1 MLVIAVVAGGIVAD
15 AAYRGTQRATAAN
28 ATVGTVRSSAAGRLI
43 PSGFVGLSLEI
54 RGIETFTGT
63 DPDNVNPVLEQL
75 IRNLSPGQRPEIRLG
90 GDTTDWTWY
99 PIRGKARP
107 LGVRYSLSKQWLAVV
122 KSFAA
127 AINARMIFGI
137 NFEVDSASVAAT
149 EARAIVSGIGA
160 PWLEALA
167 LGNEPELYSSQTW
180 FALHGRKYY
189 GRPRSYS
196 FGDYLNDYAAIARA
210 LPRVPLAGP
219 DVGSPSYIGD
229 LGPFLRSEPR
239 VRIAALH
246 RYPLVQCQTAP
257 KVTIAELLSPASTT
271 GLADGLAAPV
281 RVAASHGVPLRLD
294 ETNSVSCGGEPG
306 VSNTFAS
313 ALWSLDAMFELARVG
328 VQGVNVHS
336 KLGTANALWV
346 FSQAGGRWQAAVAP
360 DYYGLLAFAQ
370 AAPAGSRLVRVPS
383 SGSGPVHVWA
393 TLGPDRKLRVVVI
406 NFDTHASHDVVV
418 RAPGTTG
425 GLLERLSAPSAAAT
439 GHVTLGGQS
448 FGSSTT
454 TGVLPGSPHETP
466 LKASGGG
473 YRVTL
478 PAASAAIL
486 TL

>member
-1 MLVIAVVAGGIVAD
+1 MLVIAVIAGGIVAD
-15 AAYRGTQRATAAN
+15 AADRGAQRATAN
-28 ATVGTVRSSAAGRLI
+28 ATVVTARSSAAGRQI
-43 PSGFVGLSLEI
+43 PAGFVGLSLEI

-63 DPDNVNPVLEQL
+63 DPHNVNPVLEQL
-75 IRNLSPGQRPEIRLG
+75 IRNLAPGQRPEIRLG
-90 GDTTDWTWY
+90 GDTTDWSWY
-99 PIRGKARP
+99 PIRGRARP

-137 NFEVDSASVAAT
+137 NFEVDSASVAAA

-189 GRPRSYS
+189 GRPRSYN
-196 FGDYLNDYAAIARA
+196 FGAYLNDYAAIVRA
-210 LPRVPLAGP
+210 LPRVTLAGP
-219 DVGSPSYIGD
+219 DVGSPSFIAG
-229 LGPFLRSEPR
+229 LGQFLQSEPR
-239 VRIAALH
+239 VRIATLH

-257 KVTIAELLSPASTT
+257 KVTIAELLSPASTS
-271 GLADGLAAPV
+271 GLADGLAASV
-281 RVAASHGVPLRLD
+281 GVAASHGVPLRLD

-306 VSNTFAS
+306 VSNSFAS

-328 VQGVNVHS
+328 IQGVNVHS
-336 KLGTANALWV
+336 KLGTSNALWV
-346 FSQAGGRWQAAVAP
+346 FSQAGGRWRAAVEP

-370 AAPAGSRLVRVPS
+370 AAPAGSRLVRVPG
-383 SGSGPVHVWA
+383 SGSWPVHVWA
-393 TLGPDRKLRVVVI
+393 TLGPDRKLRFALI
-406 NFDTHASHDVVV
+406 NFDTHASHEVVV
-418 RAPGTTG
+418 RAPGTSG

-454 TGVLPGSPHETP
+454 TGLLAGTPHETQ
-466 LKASGGG
+466 LRSSGGS

>member
-1 MLVIAVVAGGIVAD
+1 
-15 AAYRGTQRATAAN
+15 
-28 ATVGTVRSSAAGRLI
+28 
-43 PSGFVGLSLEI
+43 
-54 RGIETFTGT
+54 
-63 DPDNVNPVLEQL
+63 
-75 IRNLSPGQRPEIRLG
+75 
-90 GDTTDWTWY
+90 
-99 PIRGKARP
+99 
-107 LGVRYSLSKQWLAVV
+107 V
-122 KSFAA
+122 KSLAA
-127 AINARMIFGI
+127 AIDARMIVGI
-137 NFEVDSASVAAT
+137 NFEVDSASVAAA
-149 EARAIVSGIGA
+149 EARAIVSGIGS

-167 LGNEPELYSSQTW
+167 LGNEPELYGSQTW
-180 FALHGRKYY
+180 FALNGRKYY
-189 GRPRSYS
+189 GRTRSYS

-219 DVGSPSYIGD
+219 DVGSPSYIAG
-229 LGPFLRSEPR
+229 LGQFLQSEPR
-239 VRIAALH
+239 VRIATLH
-246 RYPLVQCQTAP
+246 RYPLVQCQPTP

-281 RVAASHGVPLRLD
+281 GVAASHGVPLRLD

-346 FSQAGGRWQAAVAP
+346 FSQAGGRWRAVVEP

-370 AAPAGSRLVRVPS
+370 AAPAGSRLVRVPG

-393 TLGPDRKLRVVVI
+393 TLGADRKLRVVVI
-406 NFDTHASHDVVV
+406 NLDPHASHDVVV
-418 RAPGTTG
+418 RAPGTKG
-425 GLLERLSAPSAAAT
+425 GVLARLSAPSAAAT

-454 TGVLPGSPHETP
+454 TGLLPGSPHEAP
-466 LKASGGG
+466 LRSSGGG